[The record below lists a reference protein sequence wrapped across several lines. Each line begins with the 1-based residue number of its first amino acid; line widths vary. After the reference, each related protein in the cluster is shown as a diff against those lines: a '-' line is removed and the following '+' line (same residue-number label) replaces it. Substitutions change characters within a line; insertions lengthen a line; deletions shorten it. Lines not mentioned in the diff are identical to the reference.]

1 MAVHG
6 ELVRLERRQEKDA
19 PLSLLVKEGSR
30 RKEKD
35 LLILHFSLISKERN
49 ISGQ

>member
-1 MAVHG
+1 MTVHG
-6 ELVRLERRQEKDA
+6 ELVRLKRCHKQDA

-35 LLILHFSLISKERN
+35 LVIFHLSKK
-49 ISGQ
+49 

>member
-1 MAVHG
+1 MPVHG
-6 ELVRLERRQEKDA
+6 ELVRLMRYQGKDA

-35 LLILHFSLISKERN
+35 LLILHLPNK
-49 ISGQ
+49 